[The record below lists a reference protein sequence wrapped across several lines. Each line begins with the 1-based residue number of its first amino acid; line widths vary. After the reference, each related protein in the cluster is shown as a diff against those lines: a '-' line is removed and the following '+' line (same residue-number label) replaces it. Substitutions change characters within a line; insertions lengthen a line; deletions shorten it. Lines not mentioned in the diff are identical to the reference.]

1 MSPAQQVQHDVDER
15 VAAVKAAGALI
26 DRINRSLTNHPPE
39 SDAVVR
45 RFEQVRQAAK
55 HLGIAIAEATPPGRE
70 QSLAVTHLEETVMW
84 AVKAIALNQGAVVA
98 ARP

>member
-1 MSPAQQVQHDVDER
+1 MIQEMEDTLVEVRST
-15 VAAVKAAGALI
+15 AARAIA
-26 DRINRSLTNHPPE
+26 DRKEINRSLTNHPPE